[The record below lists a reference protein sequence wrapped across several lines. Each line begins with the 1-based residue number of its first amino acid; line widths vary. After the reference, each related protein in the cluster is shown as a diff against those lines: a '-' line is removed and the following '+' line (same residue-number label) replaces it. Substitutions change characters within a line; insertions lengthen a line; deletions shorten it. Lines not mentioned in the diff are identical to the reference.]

1 MKVEIDMTSITL
13 PPEIEGPLR
22 EEACRRGTSPELLA
36 LDALRV
42 RFAPPVTS
50 LPDQC
55 PEPTLADFLNGYV
68 GIVEGST
75 EALSERCGE
84 RFAEPRAERGAE
96 IRNE

>member
-1 MKVEIDMTSITL
+1 MKVEVDMTTITL

-22 EEACRRGTSPELLA
+22 EEARRRGTSPELLA

-42 RFAPPVTS
+42 RFAPPVTPS
-50 LPDQC
+50 PDQR

-84 RFAEPRAERGAE
+84 RFAEGLAEGRSREGS
-96 IRNE
+96 

>member
-22 EEACRRGTSPELLA
+22 EEARRRGTSPELLA

-55 PEPTLADFLNGYV
+55 PELTLADFLTG
-68 GIVEGST
+68 T
-75 EALSERCGE
+75 WAL
-84 RFAEPRAERGAE
+84 
-96 IRNE
+96 